1 MSDNQLTLSMLGGLE
16 ADASGLPVSGVARE
30 KLLSKF
36 KEVATGEGLGAYD
49 VGGRLLGFVG
59 ESLRKPLSGIMAEVW
74 KQRKEMREIA
84 EKGGDKRDVE
94 GRIDLFDHSITW
106 ALHPSV
112 ELRANGVKLCTMP
125 FDCDVDLALQGL
137 QLLMKNGWITQI
149 KAGKLTSTIKLEFKK
164 VQLMPPCKKT
174 IDLPHDF
181 DLPNGGIRIVGES
194 RSPAGT

>member
-1 MSDNQLTLSMLGGLE
+1 MPENQLTLSMLGGLE
-16 ADASGLPVSGVARE
+16 SDISGLPVSGAARE
-30 KLLSKF
+30 KLLKSF
-36 KEVATGEGLGAYD
+36 TEAAAGEGLGAYD
-49 VGGRLLGFVG
+49 LGGRLLGFVG
-59 ESLRKPLSGIMAEVW
+59 EALRKPLSGIMAEVW
-74 KQRKEMREIA
+74 KQRREMREIA

-94 GRIDLFDHSITW
+94 GKIDLYDHSITW
-106 ALHPSV
+106 AFHPSV

-164 VQLMPPCKKT
+164 VPLMPPCKKT
-174 IDLPHDF
+174 IDLPHDL
-181 DLPNGGIRIVGES
+181 DLPNGGIRIVGDS